1 MHKNIKI
8 SEGLAVLASIDP
20 ASIAASTVTSAW
32 VPVTNFLSFLLVVQ
46 TGVLGA
52 AATVDAK
59 IQQATDVSGT
69 GAKDLSPGK
78 SITQIVKATG
88 DNKQALLDFRAQD
101 LDAANGFSYVRVS
114 LTVAAAASIVGALL
128 YGGSARFMPPRDP
141 TANPAINLGAS
152 TVLSIS

>member
-1 MHKNIKI
+1 MPKNIKL
-8 SEGLAVLASIDP
+8 SESLAVLASIDP
-20 ASIAASTVTSAW
+20 ASISPGSVNSSW
-32 VPVTNFLSFLLVVQ
+32 VPATNFLSFLLVVQ
-46 TGVLGA
+46 TGVLGT
-52 AATVDAK
+52 AATIDAK

-101 LDAANGFSYVRVS
+101 LDAANGFNYVRVS
-114 LTVAAAASIVGALL
+114 LTVGAAASIVGALL
-128 YGGSARFMPPRDP
+128 YGGSPRFMPPRDP

-152 TVLSIS
+152 TVLSVS

>member
-8 SEGLAVLASIDP
+8 SEALVVLASIDP

-32 VPVTNFLSFLLVVQ
+32 VPVTNFLSLLLVVQ
-46 TGVLGA
+46 TGVLGT

-101 LDAANGFSYVRVS
+101 LDAAHGFNYVRVS
-114 LTVAAAASIVGALL
+114 LTVGAAASIVGALL
-128 YGGSARFMPPRDP
+128 YGGSPRFMPPRDP

>member
-8 SEGLAVLASIDP
+8 SEALVVLASIDP

-32 VPVTNFLSFLLVVQ
+32 VPVTNFLSLLLVVQ
-46 TGVLGA
+46 TGVLGT

-101 LDAANGFSYVRVS
+101 LDAANGFNYVRVS
-114 LTVAAAASIVGALL
+114 LTVGAAASIVGALL
-128 YGGSARFMPPRDP
+128 YGGSPRFMPPRDP

>member
-8 SEGLAVLASIDP
+8 SETLVVLASIDP

-32 VPVTNFLSFLLVVQ
+32 VPVTNFLSLLLVVQ
-46 TGVLGA
+46 TGVLGT

-101 LDAANGFSYVRVS
+101 LDAANGFNYVRVS
-114 LTVAAAASIVGALL
+114 LTVGAAASIVGALL
-128 YGGSARFMPPRDP
+128 YGGSPRFMPPRDP

-152 TVLSIS
+152 TVLSVS

>member
-32 VPVTNFLSFLLVVQ
+32 VPVTNFLSLLLVVQ
-46 TGVLGA
+46 TGVLGT

-101 LDAANGFSYVRVS
+101 LDAANGFNYVRVS
-114 LTVAAAASIVGALL
+114 LTVGAAASIVGALL
-128 YGGSARFMPPRDP
+128 YGGSPRFMPPRDP

-152 TVLSIS
+152 SVISIT

>member
-32 VPVTNFLSFLLVVQ
+32 VPVTNFLSLLLVVQ
-46 TGVLGA
+46 TGVLGT
-52 AATVDAK
+52 AATIDAK
-59 IQQATDVSGT
+59 IQQATDSSGT

-101 LDAANGFSYVRVS
+101 LDAANAFNHVRIS
-114 LTVAAAASIVGALL
+114 LTVGAATSIVGALL
-128 YGGSARFMPPRDP
+128 YGL
-141 TANPAINLGAS
+141 PAGP
-152 TVLSIS
+152 

>member
-32 VPVTNFLSFLLVVQ
+32 VPVTNFLSLLLVVQ
-46 TGVLGA
+46 TGVLGT

-101 LDAANGFSYVRVS
+101 LDAANGFNYVRVS
-114 LTVAAAASIVGALL
+114 LTVGAAASIVGALL
-128 YGGSARFMPPRDP
+128 YGGSPRFMPPRDL

-152 TVLSIS
+152 TVLSVS

>member
-8 SEGLAVLASIDP
+8 SETLVVLASIDP

-32 VPVTNFLSFLLVVQ
+32 VPVTNFLSLLLVVQ
-46 TGVLGA
+46 TGVLGT

-101 LDAANGFSYVRVS
+101 LDAANGFNYVRVS
-114 LTVAAAASIVGALL
+114 LTVGAAASIVGALL
-128 YGGSARFMPPRDP
+128 YGGSPRFMPPRDP